1 MDPRYQLNRGDA
13 VEWLRTLAPASVDLL
28 ITDPPYESL
37 EKHRAI
43 GTTTRLKH
51 SKASSNNWFSIFRNE
66 RFPELFAEVF
76 RVLKKDAHFYLYC
89 DPETMFV
96 AKPLAEAAGFKFW
109 KPIIWDKCLGPDTL
123 VWTERGAMRIADIEV
138 GDRVAVPEGGTTRVR
153 ATRRTR
159 AAALRFKLSDNTELI
174 ASREH
179 RFMRANGNLCEA
191 RELAVSDALATHRER
206 ATGMLTVIS
215 TEEIGEQDLV
225 DISVEDHDELF
236 VLANGAITHNCKI
249 GMGYHYRARYECI
262 LFFEKGKRKLND
274 LGVADVLQFPR
285 VMHGYPAEKPVE
297 VSEILVRQS
306 SEPGQL
312 VVDPFM
318 GSASVGV
325 AAARLGRSFAG
336 SDVCDEAV
344 EIAHKRLAE
353 LGATD
358 AEDLAP
364 LRQQGALL

>member
-109 KPIIWDKCLGPDTL
+109 KPIVWDK
-123 VWTERGAMRIADIEV
+123 
-138 GDRVAVPEGGTTRVR
+138 
-153 ATRRTR
+153 
-159 AAALRFKLSDNTELI
+159 
-174 ASREH
+174 
-179 RFMRANGNLCEA
+179 
-191 RELAVSDALATHRER
+191 
-206 ATGMLTVIS
+206 IS
-215 TEEIGEQDLV
+215 
-225 DISVEDHDELF
+225 
-236 VLANGAITHNCKI
+236 I

-274 LGVADVLQFPR
+274 LGVADVLQCKR

-325 AAARLGRSFAG
+325 AAAKLGRSFAG

-344 EIAHKRLAE
+344 EIAHKRLGE
-353 LGATD
+353 LGAID
-358 AEDLAP
+358 ADDLAP